1 MIRTNDTGVVTA
13 LLEHGMLQVSL
24 DGSDMEIPVF
34 EEDIV
39 HYTDPLRDQ
48 IFAKAKVVPAPK
60 KYQAEPPPPRT
71 VSENQYAILRS
82 SGVQIAFDPAFRSD
96 ASIEKYLIFLINDTR
111 YEVVYNFVLSFNGR
125 VAKQQDGKLEAV
137 TALQVGELTFDQLNE
152 SPEVELSCWRVTTE
166 GPGAELKKVLKIKP
180 QQFFKKVLTAPLLNR
195 PVHLFRIFEN
205 IKDEP
210 SGKQD
215 GEDLLTYT
223 KRQATPAK
231 FLSSQY
237 HSGHVPHE
245 VREKAEFSP
254 EIDLHIEQLAENW
267 AKLSNAEI
275 LQIQLR
281 HFDAFIEKSIRL
293 GVERVFIIHGLG
305 TGRLRDTIA
314 TRLLRI
320 PEVKTFKNEY
330 HPRYGHGATEVI
342 FE

>member
-1 MIRTNDTGVVTA
+1 MVTA
-13 LLEHGMLQVSL
+13 LLEQGMLQVSL
-24 DGSDMEIPVF
+24 DGGDMEIPVF

-39 HYTDPLRDQ
+39 HYSDPLRDQ
-48 IFAKAKVVPAPK
+48 VFTKAKVVPAPK

-71 VSENQYAILRS
+71 ASENQYAILRS
-82 SGVQIAFDPAFRSD
+82 SGVQLAFDPSFRSD

-111 YEVVYNFVLSFNGR
+111 YEVVYNFALSFNGR
-125 VAKQQDGKLEAV
+125 LSKQQDGKLEAV
-137 TALQVGELTFDQLNE
+137 SALQVGEFTFDQLNE

-166 GPGAELKKVLKIKP
+166 GPGAHLNKKLKIKP
-180 QQFFKKVLTAPLLNR
+180 QQFFNKVLTAPLLNR

-210 SGKQD
+210 ADKKES
-215 GEDLLTYT
+215 EDLLAYT

-231 FLSSQY
+231 FLPGQTQSRQM
-237 HSGHVPHE
+237 PHE

-254 EIDLHIEQLAENW
+254 EIDLHIEQLTESW

-275 LQIQLR
+275 LHIQLR
-281 HFDAFIEKSIRL
+281 HFDAFMEKSIRL

-342 FE
+342 FD